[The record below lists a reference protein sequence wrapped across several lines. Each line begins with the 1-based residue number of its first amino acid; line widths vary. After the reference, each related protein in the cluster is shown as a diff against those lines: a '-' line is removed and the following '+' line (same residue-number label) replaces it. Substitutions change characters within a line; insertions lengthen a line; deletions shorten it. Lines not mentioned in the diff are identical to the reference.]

1 MLRLG
6 WMSTARGQGSLA
18 LLRFV
23 CDHIASG
30 SLDARISA
38 VVSNR
43 TPGEFEQTDVF
54 FDYARSQGLPL
65 VCESSARLRQDA
77 PGPDWRTR
85 FDRMLAQKMEAYDI
99 DVVFMAGYM
108 LIVSE
113 FLCERYPLLNLHPA
127 LPGGPTG
134 TWREVMRE
142 LASSG
147 ASQTGAMVH
156 IVTPELDRGP
166 TLSYFSFA
174 IDGEPFESLRKAGDV
189 SALADAIRADEL
201 RREFPLILTTLRAL
215 SAGDVVIRDH
225 LAFAADGSQLRQG
238 RDLSPEVERFLADPS
253 VQR

>member
-23 CDHIASG
+23 CEHIAAG

-43 TPGEFEQTDVF
+43 VPGEFEQTDLF
-54 FDYARSQGLPL
+54 FDYVRSQGLPL
-65 VCESSARLRQDA
+65 VCESSARLRQEA
-77 PGPDWRTR
+77 PGADWRTR
-85 FDRMLAQKMEAYDI
+85 FDHMLAQRMESYDI
-99 DVVFMAGYM
+99 DVVLMAGYM

-113 FLCERYPLLNLHPA
+113 FLCDRYPLLNLHPA

-134 TWREVMRE
+134 TWREVMHH
-142 LASSG
+142 LAISG
-147 ASQTGAMVH
+147 ASQTGAMIH

-166 TLSYFSFA
+166 TLSYFSFSVE
-174 IDGEPFESLRKAGDV
+174 GEPFASLREAGDTD
-189 SALADAIRADEL
+189 ALADAIRAHEL
-201 RREFPLILTTLRAL
+201 QREFPLILTTLRAL
-215 SAGDVVIRDH
+215 ASGEVVIRDH

-238 RDLSPEVERFLADPS
+238 RDLSPKVETFLADS
-253 VQR
+253 

>member
-6 WMSTARGQGSLA
+6 WMSTARGQGSLS

-38 VVSNR
+38 VISNR
-43 TPGEFEQTDVF
+43 IPGEFEQTDVF
-54 FDYARSQGLPL
+54 FDYARAQGLPL

-85 FDRMLAQKMEAYDI
+85 FDRILAQRMEQYDI

-127 LPGGPTG
+127 LPNGPTG
-134 TWREVMRE
+134 TWREVMLE
-142 LASSG
+142 LATSG
-147 ASQTGAMVH
+147 ASRTGAMVH

-166 TLSYFSFA
+166 TLSYFSFPLE
-174 IDGEPFESLRKAGDV
+174 GEPFDSLREAADV
-189 SALADAIRADEL
+189 TALADAIRAQEL

-215 SAGDVVIRDH
+215 SAGDIVIDDH

-238 RDLSPEVERFLADPS
+238 RDLSPQVEGFLNASPT
-253 VQR
+253 QP